1 MSDTTTTPVPVNI
14 HGGHARA
21 SRAAWEGWVLGE
33 VQVEVGVGVGARS
46 TAALLSGYG
55 HDLPSPA
62 RRRVVLDSIKR
73 VRER

>member
-1 MSDTTTTPVPVNI
+1 MSDTTTAPVNI

-55 HDLPSPA
+55 HDLPSPE
-62 RRRVVLDSIKR
+62 RRRALLDSIKR